1 MTTST
6 GSSTASTAPGAERL
20 SSVATAARI
29 LREFG
34 KQVTQLGVS
43 ELARRV
49 GVGKSTAHRVI
60 WTLVEEGLLEKVEE
74 TGLFRLT
81 TTMRTLGASAEIAQ
95 RLHEAATNPL
105 DQLRRRTDGTLH
117 VAILDGSD
125 VLYIERRE
133 GPGAIPVFR
142 SIGSRNS
149 AHSTATGKVLLAF
162 LPLDQQKRV
171 VEAMRLAPRT
181 SRTITSSAALLKELA
196 EVRRRGYAENRGE
209 SQAGMCSIAAP
220 VRDPLNRVIAAVSVA
235 EYVQDTDAGLPHLA
249 RPVVET
255 AMRISAALGPAR

>member
-1 MTTST
+1 MTTTPSP
-6 GSSTASTAPGAERL
+6 GSSGAERL

-81 TTMRTLGASAEIAQ
+81 TTMRSLGASAEIAQ
-95 RLHEAATNPL
+95 RLHEASTNPL

-125 VLYIERRE
+125 VLYVERRE
-133 GPGAIPVFR
+133 GVGAIPVFR

-149 AHSTATGKVLLAF
+149 AHATATGKVLLAF
-162 LPLDQQKRV
+162 LPLEQQKQV
-171 VEAMRLAPRT
+171 VEAMRLTPRT
-181 SRTITSSAALLKELA
+181 ARTITSAPALLKELA

-209 SQAGMCSIAAP
+209 SQVGMCSVAAP

-235 EYVQDTDAGLPHLA
+235 EYVEDTDAGLSHLA

-255 AMRISAALGPAR
+255 AMRISAGLGPTR